1 MSKKW
6 TLSTLLVLAPFFVG
20 CTESPKKEPP
30 QANLDAS
37 KLEAPKAAV
46 DSEKQENP
54 STDTVDVDKISET
67 LGHLIVRHLDNPGF
81 KFNIEKIMVGMKDEK
96 EGKPAPMNE
105 EEYEQTIGMIQEN
118 IFTKLSEKNL
128 TAANE
133 FLEKNAKE
141 EGVNATNPKLQYK
154 VNKEGEG
161 DLTVGSESTPLV
173 HYTGKMID
181 GTVFSSSV
189 DTNHPIPLCIKQTI
203 PGFSEGLLGM
213 KKGEKRTLY
222 IHPELAYGVSGHLP
236 PNSLLIFEV
245 EVLEIE
251 AKSTAAAAEAKSE
264 TAETEEVKVEA
275 TVQ

>member
-6 TLSTLLVLAPFFVG
+6 MLSTLLVLAPFFVG
-20 CTESPKKEPP
+20 CSPKKEPP
-30 QANLDAS
+30 QANA
-37 KLEAPKAAV
+37 EAPKLSVEA
-46 DSEKQENP
+46 EKQEP
-54 STDTVDVDKISET
+54 AVDTVDVDKISET

-81 KFNIEKIMVGMKDEK
+81 KFNIDKIMIGMKDEK

-128 TAANE
+128 SLAND
-133 FLEKNAKE
+133 FLEKNSKE
-141 EGVNATNPKLQYK
+141 EGVIASNPKLQYK
-154 VNKEGEG
+154 VVKEGEG
-161 DLTVGSESTPLV
+161 EQTVGTESTPLV

-181 GTVFSSSV
+181 GTVFSSSIE
-189 DTNHPIPLCIKQTI
+189 TNHPIPLCIKQTI
-203 PGFSEGLLGM
+203 PGFSEGLVGM

-251 AKSTAAAAEAKSE
+251 AKVTTAVSDAKTE
-264 TAETEEVKVEA
+264 TAEVEETKQEA
-275 TVQ
+275 TLQ